1 MTEKKAI
8 VLFDGHCNLCNGSV
22 QFIILR
28 DKKGYFNFCS
38 LQSETGQS
46 MLEKYNLSKTELN
59 SLVLI
64 ENEKAYRQSTA
75 ALRIARKLDAAWFL
89 LYGFIIIPLFIRN
102 FFYNLI
108 SKNRYRLFG
117 KKDECMLPRPE
128 WRERFL

>member
-1 MTEKKAI
+1 MTEKKAV

-38 LQSETGQS
+38 LQSEAGQAL
-46 MLEKYNLSKTELN
+46 LEKHQLSKTELN

-75 ALRIARKLDAAWFL
+75 ALRIAKKLDGAWPLF
-89 LYGFIIIPLFIRN
+89 YGFIIVPPFIRN

-108 SKNRYRLFG
+108 AKNRYKLFG

>member
-1 MTEKKAI
+1 MTERKAI

-38 LQSETGQS
+38 LQSEAGQAL
-46 MLEKYNLSKTELN
+46 LEKHQLSKTELN

-75 ALRIARKLDAAWFL
+75 ALRIAKKLDGSWPLF
-89 LYGFIIIPLFIRN
+89 YGFIIVPPFIRN

-108 SKNRYRLFG
+108 AKNRYRLFG